1 MELAALSPMSLVP
14 PILRGTITLLTS
26 FCIGIVWFLK
36 PYVFITLPVS
46 TTFVKKKRAFR
57 K

>member
-36 PYVFITLPVS
+36 PFITLPVS